1 MKKLWPALLA
11 VLVVALAVPLLAQLR
26 GEGLAVGR
34 KAPDFTL
41 AYLDVDGSVRLQD
54 LRGRVVLLNFW
65 SAACPPCREKMPVM
79 QRLYEDLRERGFVIL
94 AVNVNDLPALARE
107 FVRQNGYTFPV
118 LKDDGTVGRLYE
130 VRFIPK
136 TFLLDRD
143 GVIRHIRVGKIE
155 ERELRQVVEEWL

>member
-1 MKKLWPALLA
+1 MKKLKPAILA
-11 VLVVALAVPLLAQLR
+11 VLVVALAVPLLSQLR
-26 GEGLAVGR
+26 GDGLSVGR

-41 AYLDVDGSVRLQD
+41 AYLEGGGNVRLEA
-54 LRGRVVLLNFW
+54 LRGQVVLLNFW

-79 QRLYEDLRERGFVIL
+79 QRLYDDLRERGFVVL

-107 FVRQNGYTFPV
+107 FVEQNGYTFPV
-118 LKDDGTVGRLYE
+118 LKDDGAVGQLYE

-143 GVIRHIRVGKIE
+143 GVIRQIRIGALAE
-155 ERELRQVVEEWL
+155 QDLRLMAEEWL